1 MQQRAIG
8 SLQVSAVGLGCMNM
22 SMGYGPA
29 DDAVSVKLLSEALDI
44 GYTFFDTAQVYG
56 SGHNE
61 DLIGEAIGNRRSE
74 FILASK
80 CGLTRDGI
88 NGDPKGIIASCE
100 ASLKRPVSYTHLT
113 LPTILRV

>member
-1 MQQRAIG
+1 MNNKMQQRAIG

-29 DDAVSVKLLSEALDI
+29 DDDVSLKLLNEALDV
-44 GYTFFDTAQVYG
+44 GYTFLDTAQVYG

-61 DLIGEAIGNRRSE
+61 DLIGKAVSKRRNE

-88 NGDPKGIIASCE
+88 NGDPKGIIA
-100 ASLKRPVSYTHLT
+100 VSYTHLT
-113 LPTILRV
+113 LPTIYSV